1 MVASPVRALLF
12 FLLLVTL
19 ACSPGGGATPQD
31 PSPAPSPKTATLAIR
46 AAGDLAARLK
56 EGSFFRWGVP
66 RLPGLQVEV
75 GPEASGDAVV
85 WVEALPVSPAVAGL
99 VKGLPVG
106 LGGDAIVLGGTR
118 YLESGQALALRVP
131 GAEKPTWIVA
141 GRPGEGLTR
150 MADEV
155 LFRVASAI
163 TGQRRG
169 RRGAPLEVDYLL
181 RETPW
186 MERSGH
192 WARAADGGWTLDR
205 AGERDDLAEWDRA
218 FGGMATLG
226 AEQVRLLVPAA
237 EKERPELARLAIQL
251 SLAVGEM
258 APRVPVELSSPI
270 TVVVEPDYVT
280 QGRHTGEIGEA
291 VRGRRA
297 DLHLV
302 YSPDDLP
309 AYRHALAGVLLD
321 RAGQA
326 GKLPPALARGAAL
339 WLSRDWYGKPY
350 SDWFPLLAAARALP
364 DAAEILAREEPEDA
378 SPLLSAPA
386 AAAVIDRLPGGTL
399 TAKLAHPP
407 PAEKVAEI
415 LSSSSTRNGGRS
427 GGGLSGD
434 RDLSLAGAPPPDL
447 PLKGEEK
454 TAAAPPARGEFLK
467 GISLAMLNSLEGGY
481 QAPAVERQL
490 DALARLGA
498 NAVSLMPFAF
508 QPGSD
513 RPELRFL
520 NRGPSSETDIG
531 LIHAARA
538 ARARK
543 IHVLWKPHVWV
554 SGASWPGEIAMKSE
568 ADWAAWWKSYRRY
581 VLHHALLARWAGADL
596 FCAGVE
602 LSKTT
607 GRETEW
613 RDLIAAVRLFFPGR
627 VTYAA
632 NWYGDLETVR
642 FWDRLDFIGVDTY
655 FPLAAAP
662 GAGRPE
668 IAQGARQVVERLARA
683 SRRFGKP
690 VVLTEVGFAA
700 KREAWMEPHVEG
712 GEYSEAD
719 QAAAYESLFGALG
732 RQPWLA
738 GTFLWKAFS
747 APGSDS
753 GGEADFRFLGRQ
765 AEGAVRKYYQS
776 P

>member
-1 MVASPVRALLF
+1 MVAVPPARALLF

-19 ACSPGGGATPQD
+19 ACSPGGGATAQAPAA
-31 PSPAPSPKTATLAIR
+31 PAPRKATLAIR
-46 AAGDLAARLK
+46 AAGDLAAGIK
-56 EGSFFRWGVP
+56 EGSFFRWGIP

-85 WVEALPVSPAVAGL
+85 WVEALPASPAVAGL

-106 LGGDAIVLGGTR
+106 LGGDAIILGGTR
-118 YLESGQALALRVP
+118 YSEAGQALALRIP
-131 GAEKPTWIVA
+131 GVEKPTWIVT

-169 RRGAPLEVDYLL
+169 RRGAPLDVDYLL

-186 MERSGH
+186 MERSGR

-205 AGERDDLAEWDRA
+205 AVERDDLAEWDRA
-218 FGGMATLG
+218 FGGMAAL
-226 AEQVRLLVPAA
+226 AAKHVRLLVPAA
-237 EKERPELARLAIQL
+237 EKERPELLRLAAQL
-251 SLAVGEM
+251 DQAVGEM
-258 APRVPVELSSPI
+258 APRVPVELSAPGVSPI
-270 TVVVEPDYVT
+270 TVVVEPDYVA

-350 SDWFPLLAAARALP
+350 ADWLPLLVAARALP

-386 AAAVIDRLPGGTL
+386 AAAVVDRLPGSTL

-407 PAEKVAEI
+407 AVEKVAEV
-415 LSSSSTRNGGRS
+415 LSSLR
-427 GGGLSGD
+427 
-434 RDLSLAGAPPPDL
+434 AGA
-447 PLKGEEK
+447 GV
-454 TAAAPPARGEFLK
+454 PPAALPAQGEFLK

-490 DALARLGA
+490 DALAGLGA

-538 ARARK
+538 ARARQ

-568 ADWAAWWKSYRRY
+568 ANWAAWWKSYRRY

-596 FCAGVE
+596 FCVGVE

-607 GRETEW
+607 GREAEW

-632 NWYGDLETVR
+632 NWYGDLENVR

-655 FPLAAAP
+655 FPLAAAS

-683 SRRFGKP
+683 ARRFGKP
-690 VVLTEVGFAA
+690 VLLTEVGFAA

-719 QAAAYESLFGALG
+719 QAAAYEALFGALG

-753 GGEADFRFLGRQ
+753 GGEADFRFLGRP
-765 AEGAVRKYYQS
+765 AEGAVRKYYQ
-776 P
+776 PQ

>member
-1 MVASPVRALLF
+1 MVAPPARAHVLLC

-19 ACSPGGGATPQD
+19 ACSPGGGATAQD
-31 PSPAPSPKTATLAIR
+31 SAAPAPAPKKATLAIR
-46 AAGDLAARLK
+46 AAGDLAAGIK
-56 EGSFFRWGVP
+56 GGSFLRWGVP

-85 WVEALPVSPAVAGL
+85 WVEALPASPAVAGL
-99 VKGLPVG
+99 IKGLPVG

-118 YLESGQALALRVP
+118 YSEAGQALALRVP
-131 GAEKPTWIVA
+131 GTEKPTWIVA

-155 LFRVASAI
+155 LFRVASTI

-169 RRGAPLEVDYLL
+169 RRGAPLKVDYLL

-186 MERSGH
+186 MERSGR
-192 WARAADGGWTLDR
+192 WARAADGAWTLDR
-205 AGERDDLAEWDRA
+205 AAERDDLAEWDRA

-226 AEQVRLLVPAA
+226 SKHVRLLVSAA
-237 EKERPELARLAIQL
+237 EKERPDLLRLATQL
-251 SLAVGEM
+251 DQAVGEM
-258 APRVPVELSSPI
+258 APRVPVELSSPGISPI
-270 TVVVEPDYVT
+270 TVVIEPDYVT

-321 RAGQA
+321 RAGLA

-350 SDWFPLLAAARALP
+350 PGWLPLLAAARALP

-386 AAAVIDRLPGGTL
+386 AAAVVDRLPGATL

-407 PAEKVAEI
+407 TAEKVAEV
-415 LSSSSTRNGGRS
+415 LSSF
-427 GGGLSGD
+427 
-434 RDLSLAGAPPPDL
+434 
-447 PLKGEEK
+447 KGEAE
-454 TAAAPPARGEFLK
+454 APPAVPPAQGEFLK

-531 LIHAARA
+531 LIHASRA

-596 FCAGVE
+596 FCVGVE

-607 GRETEW
+607 GREAEW
-613 RDLIAAVRLFFPGR
+613 RDLIAAVRLLFPGQ

-668 IAQGARQVVERLARA
+668 IAKGARQVVERLARA

-719 QAAAYESLFGALG
+719 QAAAYEALFGALG

-765 AEGAVRKYYQS
+765 AEGAVRKYYQ
-776 P
+776 PQ

>member
-1 MVASPVRALLF
+1 VAAPARALLS

-19 ACSPGGGATPQD
+19 ACSPGGGATAQD
-31 PSPAPSPKTATLAIR
+31 PAPAPRKATLAIR
-46 AAGDLAARLK
+46 AAGDLAAGIK

-85 WVEALPVSPAVAGL
+85 WVETLPASPAVAGL

-118 YLESGQALALRVP
+118 YPESGQALALRIP

-155 LFRVASAI
+155 LFRVASTI

-169 RRGAPLEVDYLL
+169 RRGAPLDVDYLL

-186 MERSGH
+186 MERSGR

-205 AGERDDLAEWDRA
+205 AAERDDLAEWDRA
-218 FGGMATLG
+218 FGGMATL
-226 AEQVRLLVPAA
+226 AAKHVRLLVPAA
-237 EKERPELARLAIQL
+237 EKERPELLRLATQL
-251 SLAVGEM
+251 DLAVGEM
-258 APRVPVELSSPI
+258 APRVPVELSSPGISPI
-270 TVVVEPDYVT
+270 TVVVEPDYVA

-321 RAGQA
+321 RAGLA
-326 GKLPPALARGAAL
+326 GKLPPALARGGAL

-350 SDWFPLLAAARALP
+350 PEWLPLLAAARALP

-378 SPLLSAPA
+378 SPPLSAPA
-386 AAAVIDRLPGGTL
+386 AAAVVDRLPGGTL

-407 PAEKVAEI
+407 TAAKVAEV
-415 LSSSSTRNGGRS
+415 LSSLQGG
-427 GGGLSGD
+427 
-434 RDLSLAGAPPPDL
+434 AGAVTAAPAATAAPPPQD
-447 PLKGEEK
+447 
-454 TAAAPPARGEFLK
+454 AFLK

-568 ADWAAWWKSYRRY
+568 ADWATWWKSYRRY

-596 FCAGVE
+596 FCVGVE

-607 GRETEW
+607 GREAEW

-632 NWYGDLETVR
+632 NWYGDLENVR

-668 IAQGARQVVERLARA
+668 IAKGARQVVERLARA

-690 VVLTEVGFAA
+690 VLLTEVGFAA

-719 QAAAYESLFGALG
+719 QAAAYEALFGALG

-776 P
+776 H

>member
-1 MVASPVRALLF
+1 MVASPARALLF

-19 ACSPGGGATPQD
+19 ACSPGGGATAQD
-31 PSPAPSPKTATLAIR
+31 PAAPAPAPRRATLAIR
-46 AAGDLAARLK
+46 AAGDLAAAIK

-75 GPEASGDAVV
+75 GPEAAGDAVV

-118 YLESGQALALRVP
+118 YPEADQTLALRIP
-131 GAEKPTWIVA
+131 GVEKPTWVVA

-155 LFRVASAI
+155 LFRVASTI

-169 RRGAPLEVDYLL
+169 RRGAPLDVDYLL

-186 MERSGH
+186 MERSGR
-192 WARAADGGWTLDR
+192 WARAADGAWTLDR
-205 AGERDDLAEWDRA
+205 AAERDDLAEWDRE

-226 AEQVRLLVPAA
+226 AKQVRLLVPAA
-237 EKERPELARLAIQL
+237 EKERPELIHLASQL
-251 SLAVGEM
+251 DLAVGEM

-270 TVVVEPDYVT
+270 TVVIEPDYVT

-350 SDWFPLLAAARALP
+350 PDWLPLLAAARALP
-364 DAAEILAREEPEDA
+364 DPAEILAREEPEDA

-386 AAAVIDRLPGGTL
+386 AAAVVDRLPGGTL

-407 PAEKVAEI
+407 TAAKMAEV
-415 LSSSSTRNGGRS
+415 LSSLRAG
-427 GGGLSGD
+427 
-434 RDLSLAGAPPPDL
+434 AGAPP
-447 PLKGEEK
+447 
-454 TAAAPPARGEFLK
+454 AAPSPQGEFLK

-568 ADWAAWWKSYRRY
+568 ADWATWWKSYRRY

-596 FCAGVE
+596 FCVGVE

-607 GRETEW
+607 GREAEW
-613 RDLIAAVRLFFPGR
+613 RDLIAAVRLLFPGR

-632 NWYGDLETVR
+632 NWYGDLENVR

-668 IAQGARQVVERLARA
+668 IAKGARQVAERLARA

-690 VVLTEVGFAA
+690 VLLTEVGFAA

-719 QAAAYESLFGALG
+719 QAAAYEALFGALG

-765 AEGAVRKYYQS
+765 AEGEVRKYYKS
-776 P
+776 PS